1 MEFLVAD
8 FNGSEGYYG
17 GAGAPEWADLV
28 EVIGKMPLYLQG
40 SLQSGKIGEA
50 IFDPKPP
57 TLT

>member
-1 MEFLVAD
+1 LVAD